1 MGNVFLSKLKKL
13 DHTEQSLLQLSN
25 DELVRLVLD
34 DQGKFNSVLWSL
46 KDDVRELKSKLNV
59 LESELQ
65 FSKNVKDSLTKH
77 IKINHT
83 RGWNV

>member
-1 MGNVFLSKLKKL
+1 M

-25 DELVRLVLD
+25 DEWVRLVLD

-59 LESELQ
+59 SESELQ
-65 FSKNVKDSLTKH
+65 VSKNVKDNLTKH
-77 IKINHT
+77 IKINDT
-83 RGWNV
+83 RRWNV

>member
-1 MGNVFLSKLKKL
+1 M

-59 LESELQ
+59 SESELQ
-65 FSKNVKDSLTKH
+65 VSKNVKDNLTKH
-77 IKINHT
+77 IKINDT

>member
-1 MGNVFLSKLKKL
+1 M

-34 DQGKFNSVLWSL
+34 DQDKFNSVLWSL

-77 IKINHT
+77 IKINDT

>member
-1 MGNVFLSKLKKL
+1 M

>member
-65 FSKNVKDSLTKH
+65 FSKNVKDNLTKH
-77 IKINHT
+77 IKINDT